1 MGVVVKNA
9 ELTTEARAKA
19 TSSVRNAVSYYALSA
34 YATNSL
40 GVPDIKLLNSD
51 GTSFT
56 VGATNRDATKVVVL
70 KVEPGSGSSAA
81 TGKKRPNQ
89 TVSKKGGPTFGL
101 YTIKV
106 YITVN
111 GNGTVMDPVYVL
123 QDDDMK
129 EDDCLIHPV
138 MGLGATASISS
149 KGYIVF
155 MKSRSGN
162 VKFYNW
168 VAGMLIPEA
177 VDQIDAAFPE
187 IASLPTFWKVDGE
200 PIQLRPF
207 KDPHV
212 QAKLRDRN
220 IHVGKSPHSCTAIFQ
235 ECDAGN
241 LFKAAKTVNRKMNS
255 KVLANSIIQRRVQ
268 SVIEEHDTFMNPIQE
283 KAKNGNQTKAKKTAK
298 KKPKR
303 KGLSAYHKNL
313 AVNGI
318 MRVQLS
324 LQATVKPQIIRDSYR
339 LCGSVPLDL
348 DRMLDQLRG
357 TYVSPPERSHIKLV
371 EHDLVDIM
379 KLNGEISEAD
389 FDELLISEDAHT
401 RPGLKRRDERVIYQ
415 RRSVL
420 LTHPLLIEREWDL
433 DSLPSTYIEE
443 PIQTIVEERQTKR
456 NIVRPRRFV
465 D

>member
-1 MGVVVKNA
+1 
-9 ELTTEARAKA
+9 
-19 TSSVRNAVSYYALSA
+19 VSYYALSA

-56 VGATNRDATKVVVL
+56 VGATNKDATKVAVL

-81 TGKKRPNQ
+81 SDKKRPNQ
-89 TVSKKGGPTFGL
+89 TVSKKGEPTFGL

-106 YITVN
+106 YVTVN
-111 GNGTVMDPVYVL
+111 GNGTIMDPVYIL

-149 KGYIVF
+149 KDYIVF
-155 MKSRSGN
+155 MKSRAGN

-168 VAGMLIPEA
+168 VAGTLIPEA
-177 VDQIDAAFPE
+177 VDQIAAAFPE

-200 PIQLRPF
+200 PIQLKPF
-207 KDPHV
+207 KDPLV
-212 QAKLRDRN
+212 QVKLRDRN

-255 KVLANSIIQRRVQ
+255 KLLANSIIQRRVQ
-268 SVIEEHDTFMNPIQE
+268 SVIEAHDAFMNPIQE
-283 KAKNGNQTKAKKTAK
+283 KDKSGKEAAKKQTKKKKAAK

-324 LQATVKPQIIRDSYR
+324 LQAAVKPQIIRDSYR
-339 LCGSVPLDL
+339 LCGSMPLDL

-357 TYVSPPERSHIKLV
+357 TFVSPEERSHIKLA

-379 KLNGEISEAD
+379 KLNGEIS
-389 FDELLISEDAHT
+389 S
-401 RPGLKRRDERVIYQ
+401 Y
-415 RRSVL
+415 
-420 LTHPLLIEREWDL
+420 
-433 DSLPSTYIEE
+433 
-443 PIQTIVEERQTKR
+443 
-456 NIVRPRRFV
+456 PRIPMPDRA
-465 D
+465 